1 MLNIN
6 KQGPS
11 TIKRLRSAIIRN
23 KEKESFYKPNEFI
36 FLSICRYFCNLAP
49 QKLSFSFESTD
60 IRFAETS
67 VFSKNSH
74 FNVYTLYNMSTNS

>member
-36 FLSICRYFCNLAP
+36 FCQFA
-49 QKLSFSFESTD
+49 D
-60 IRFAETS
+60 IFVT
-67 VFSKNSH
+67 
-74 FNVYTLYNMSTNS
+74 

>member
-1 MLNIN
+1 MYL
-6 KQGPS
+6 
-11 TIKRLRSAIIRN
+11 
-23 KEKESFYKPNEFI
+23 F

-49 QKLSFSFESTD
+49 QKLSFSFEPTD

-74 FNVYTLYNMSTNS
+74 FNIYTLYNMSTNS